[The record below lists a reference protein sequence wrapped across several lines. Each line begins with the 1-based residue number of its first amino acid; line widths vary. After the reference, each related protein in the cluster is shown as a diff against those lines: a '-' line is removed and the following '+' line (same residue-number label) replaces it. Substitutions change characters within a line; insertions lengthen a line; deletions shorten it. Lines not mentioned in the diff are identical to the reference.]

1 MHTFQKS
8 KKNSKN
14 NGNIRF
20 NPNRNPTSRRFN
32 PNRNPTSRLTG
43 QQNKVASNAFFNAEK
58 SFSTPRL
65 YGNVLPKSK
74 YEQEMA
80 QAMAASKA
88 LSAEW
93 QRKMRY
99 LKSAALLLN
108 MKVHDVIGDGRCSP
122 GVMGFQMERMVHGT
136 VVQDPEAVKQMADDV
151 RATVCAGIESDP
163 YLEDGYPIFH
173 FVKDCHLKQYVT
185 ELKKPATFFDNVA
198 IRAAAKVLGYNINI
212 VITDDSALSC
222 TTSND
227 VWAKGMTRF
236 DVGARRTIWMG
247 HIVNH
252 YVALVPKDMVL
263 CFFLVGSRPGAPGEV
278 FFVI

>member
-20 NPNRNPTSRRFN
+20 NPNRNPTSRRLN

-99 LKSAALLLN
+99 L
-108 MKVHDVIGDGRCSP
+108 
-122 GVMGFQMERMVHGT
+122 
-136 VVQDPEAVKQMADDV
+136 
-151 RATVCAGIESDP
+151 
-163 YLEDGYPIFH
+163 
-173 FVKDCHLKQYVT
+173 
-185 ELKKPATFFDNVA
+185 
-198 IRAAAKVLGYNINI
+198 LG
-212 VITDDSALSC
+212 
-222 TTSND
+222 
-227 VWAKGMTRF
+227 
-236 DVGARRTIWMG
+236 
-247 HIVNH
+247 
-252 YVALVPKDMVL
+252 
-263 CFFLVGSRPGAPGEV
+263 
-278 FFVI
+278 